1 MTNTDA
7 ATKQMNNEKHYI
19 NRVGWLRAGVLGA
32 NDGILST
39 TSLVI
44 GVAAATAVRDTI
56 ILTALSGLI
65 AGAMSMAAGEY
76 VSVSSQ
82 EDTEKADIAREKA
95 ELQEMPEQEL
105 QEIIAIYKNRG
116 LNDDLAHEVAV
127 ALTKHNA
134 LETHLRD
141 ELGMTEISA
150 AKPLQAALSS
160 FAAFLFGALLPLA
173 VSIFA
178 PLKAMIFWQYGCS
191 IIFLMFLGAL
201 AAKTGGA
208 PLLKSMGKICFWGT
222 IAMATTALIG
232 HLFGTHVS

>member
-1 MTNTDA
+1 MSENKIQKIED
-7 ATKQMNNEKHYI
+7 HFIYRI
-19 NRVGWLRAGVLGA
+19 GWLRAGVLGA

-44 GVAAATAVRDTI
+44 GVAAATTDRGTI
-56 ILTALSGLI
+56 ALTALSGLI

-82 EDTEKADIAREKA
+82 EETEKADIAREKA
-95 ELQEMPEQEL
+95 ELRDMPEQEL
-105 QEIIAIYKNRG
+105 QEIIEIYKGRG
-116 LNDDLAHEVAV
+116 LNAALAEEVAV

-150 AKPLQAALSS
+150 ANPLQAALAS
-160 FAAFLFGALLPLA
+160 FVSFIVGAILPLLVAFL
-173 VSIFA
+173 A
-178 PLKAMIFWQYGCS
+178 PLKAMVLWQYVCS
-191 IIFLMFLGAL
+191 ILFLMVLGGIS
-201 AAKTGGA
+201 AKTGGA
-208 PLLKSMGKICFWGT
+208 PVARGVIKVCLWGT

-232 HLFGTHVS
+232 HLFGTHIV